1 MKITFHGAVKS
12 VTGSR
17 HLLEVNGSR
26 VLLDCGLYQ
35 GRRFESE
42 ARNREFPFQPDSIDA
57 VVLSH
62 AHIDHSGN
70 LPNLVKQGF
79 RGPIHATRAT
89 ASLLDPMLM
98 DSAFIQERDV
108 DYLNK
113 RLIRKKNKPV
123 APLYTQ
129 DDVAKTLPL
138 LKGYAYGAQF
148 EVVPGV
154 SVHFR
159 DAGHILGSAI
169 TVLDLQEGGKQL
181 RVVFTGDLGRDH
193 LPIIRDPETVPSVQ
207 VLICETTYGS
217 RLHEDTQEV
226 PTIMARLL
234 NRAHEKRSKVIIPSF
249 AVGRTQEIVTVLKDL
264 FGSGR
269 VPAMPVYVDSPLAV
283 NVTDVFREHEECF
296 DEETLRLL
304 HDEHTDPFGFRLMH
318 YVRDLEESKSLNT
331 KSGPMIIISASG
343 MCEAGRIRHHLLNSV
358 GDPDNLILFVGF
370 QAEHTL
376 GRRLVEGHRE
386 VKIFGEPVEV
396 RAEVSVIDAFSAH
409 ADRDELLAWIRK
421 LDRRPRRIYLVHGE
435 EEQSMSFGETLQA
448 NGFRNAVVPELGKDY
463 LL

>member
-1 MKITFHGAVKS
+1 MQITFHGAVRS

-17 HLLEVNGSR
+17 HLLEVQGHKI
-26 VLLDCGLYQ
+26 LLDCGLYQ

-42 ARNREFPFQPDSIDA
+42 TRNREFPFDPGAIEA
-57 VVLSH
+57 VLLSH

-89 ASLLDPMLM
+89 AGLLDPMLM
-98 DSAFIQERDV
+98 DSGHIQERDV
-108 DYLNK
+108 EFLNK
-113 RLIRKKNKPV
+113 RLARKKQKPV

-129 DDVAKTLPL
+129 ADVEKTLPL
-138 LKGYAYGAQF
+138 IESQAYGRQF
-148 EVVPGV
+148 EVVPGI

-181 RVVFTGDLGRDH
+181 RLVYTGDLGRKH
-193 LPIIRDPETVPSVQ
+193 LPIIRDPETVPGVE
-207 VLICETTYGS
+207 VLICETTYGN
-217 RLHEDTQEV
+217 RLHDETQQV
-226 PTIMARLL
+226 PDIMTKLL
-234 NRAHEKRSKVIIPSF
+234 NRAHERRSKVIIPSF

-264 FGSGR
+264 FRSRR

-296 DEETLRLL
+296 DEETLHLL
-304 HDEHTDPFGFRLMH
+304 RDEHTDPFGFRLMH
-318 YVRDLEESKSLNT
+318 YVRDVEESKSLNA

-343 MCEAGRIRHHLLNSV
+343 MCEAGRIRHHLLNSI
-358 GDPDNLILFVGF
+358 GNPANLILFVGF

-376 GRRLVEGHRE
+376 GRRLVEGRKE
-386 VKIFGEPVEV
+386 VNIFGEPVEV
-396 RAEVSVIDAFSAH
+396 HAEVRVIDAFSAH
-409 ADRDELLAWIRK
+409 ADRDELLGWIK
-421 LDRRPRRIYLVHGE
+421 ELDRRPRRIYLVHGE
-435 EEQSMSFGETLQA
+435 EKQSLSFGELLQE
-448 NGFRNAVVPELGKDY
+448 NGFRNAVVPELGQTY

>member
-26 VLLDCGLYQ
+26 ILLDCGLYQ

-42 ARNREFPFQPDSIDA
+42 SRNREFPFQADSIDA

-113 RLIRKKNKPV
+113 RLIRKKKKPV

-138 LKGYAYGAQF
+138 LKEHAYGAQF

-376 GRRLVEGHRE
+376 GRRLVEGQRE

>member
-1 MKITFHGAVKS
+1 MKITFHGAVNS

-17 HLLEVNGSR
+17 HLLEVNGGK

-42 ARNREFPFQPDSIDA
+42 VRNREFPFEPGAIDA

-89 ASLLDPMLM
+89 AGLLDPMLM

-108 DYLNK
+108 EYLNK
-113 RLIRKKNKPV
+113 RLIRKKKKPV

-138 LKGYAYGAQF
+138 LKAHAYGAQY
-148 EVVPGV
+148 EVAAGV

-169 TVLDLQEGGKQL
+169 PVLDLQEGGKSL
-181 RVVFTGDLGRDH
+181 RLVFTGDLGREH
-193 LPIIRDPETVPSVQ
+193 LPIIRDPETVPGAH
-207 VLICETTYGS
+207 VLICETTYGN

-226 PTIMARLL
+226 PKIMARLL

-283 NVTDVFREHEECF
+283 NVTEVFREHEECF
-296 DEETLRLL
+296 DEATLHLL
-304 HDEHTDPFGFRLMH
+304 RDEHTDPFGFRLMH
-318 YVRDLEESKSLNT
+318 YVHDLEESKSLNT
-331 KSGPMIIISASG
+331 KPGPMIIISASG
-343 MCEAGRIRHHLLNSV
+343 MCEAGRIRHHLLNSI

-376 GRRLVEGHRE
+376 GRQLVEGRRE

-409 ADRDELLAWIRK
+409 ADRDELLAWIQK

-435 EEQSMSFGETLQA
+435 EEQSRSFAETLQA
-448 NGFRNAVVPELGKDY
+448 NGFRNAVVPELGREY